1 LIVNDNNPLD
11 VAVVS
16 YNRISTVG
24 GGGLSTTLN
33 YSNSFAVTDDGCFLF
48 GPNSF
53 GPNVAR
59 VEFYGTRAGKQ
70 KYLNLKPNNLPSD
83 ISVFG
88 RATGTTI
95 TLAGLVTALP
105 IGLSN
110 LQINTITMQNFQD
123 IGEFGPAT
131 GNNNWLTPLTAVS
144 PTLMLLLVNLSI
156 TLTAPNNATV
166 KYVTLLVQGSNSA
179 MSSIATFVPNQV
191 ESQTVAVSGHIT
203 VDSTTPLVASLVA
216 NEAGIAISSA
226 YYGITFLRY
235 TNAN

>member
-1 LIVNDNNPLD
+1 
-11 VAVVS
+11 
-16 YNRISTVG
+16 
-24 GGGLSTTLN
+24 
-33 YSNSFAVTDDGCFLF
+33 
-48 GPNSF
+48 
-53 GPNVAR
+53 
-59 VEFYGTRAGKQ
+59 
-70 KYLNLKPNNLPSD
+70 
-83 ISVFG
+83 
-88 RATGTTI
+88 
-95 TLAGLVTALP
+95 
-105 IGLSN
+105 
-110 LQINTITMQNFQD
+110 MQNFQD

-166 KYVTLLVQGSNSA
+166 KNVTLLVQGSNSA

-216 NEAGIAISSA
+216 NAAGIAISSA